1 MKNDL
6 LDAWENILHGYIYI
20 YIYIYIITTISLILI
35 EDNLIVKSDI
45 DKLDQVEEIIIC

>member
-1 MKNDL
+1 MH
-6 LDAWENILHGYIYI
+6 ARISYMAYI
-20 YIYIYIITTISLILI
+20 YIYIYIITTISVILI

>member
-1 MKNDL
+1 MICL
-6 LDAWENILHGYIYI
+6 MHARISYMAYIYI

>member
-6 LDAWENILHGYIYI
+6 LDACENILHGF

-45 DKLDQVEEIIIC
+45 NKLDQVEEIIC

>member
-6 LDAWENILHGYIYI
+6 LDACENILHGYI

-35 EDNLIVKSDI
+35 DNNLIVKSDI

>member
-6 LDAWENILHGYIYI
+6 LDACENILHG